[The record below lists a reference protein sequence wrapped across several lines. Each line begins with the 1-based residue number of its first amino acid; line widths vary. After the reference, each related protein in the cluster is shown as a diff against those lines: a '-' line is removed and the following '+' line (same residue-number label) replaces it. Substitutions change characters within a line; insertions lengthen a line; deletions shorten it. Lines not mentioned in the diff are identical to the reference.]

1 MISTVETPEF
11 VYGRRCF
18 NRGGAL
24 TPALLVSLLL
34 SQVRHGDRRGYARML
49 EAFWDEAHD
58 AGLALTRDTP
68 VSAQAFSQARHKLPP
83 DAVRTLLHRAADAF
97 DREHAQ
103 SFLFRGRRL
112 LAVDGARRFVG
123 RSAALERHFGS
134 PAGAYYPQTHVTA
147 LFDVCSKV
155 PVDVV
160 LGPVDACERQQLSK
174 VLDRTRK
181 GDVIVLDRGY
191 PSFDVFVMLI
201 ESGLDFVARMPMS
214 QTFAVIE
221 EFVASG
227 AREAVIEVPP
237 SKKSVLQGHPPLRL
251 RVVREQ
257 RGDADPWI
265 LITTLSQDD
274 FDAAAI
280 AEIYGLRWPIE
291 EFYKLLVTKHFGQGK
306 FHAKWVGGIEQEIYA
321 QMLFVVITRSLMAT
335 VATAAD
341 VPYEVLSQKAAILAV
356 GDHLTRLVLRSP
368 PDRALVSFERLLRRL
383 ARALER
389 PRPGRS
395 WPRRSLQPQTR
406 WTPSGRRGGG

>member
-1 MISTVETPEF
+1 LISTVETPEF
-11 VYGRRCF
+11 VHGRRCF
-18 NRGGAL
+18 TRGGAL

-58 AGLALTRDTP
+58 GGLALTRDTP
-68 VSAQAFSQARHKLPP
+68 VTAQAFSAARHKLPS
-83 DAVRTLLHRAADAF
+83 DVIRSLLHRAADAF

-103 SFLFRGRRL
+103 SFRFCGRRL
-112 LAVDGARRFVG
+112 LAVDGARRFVE
-123 RSAALERHFGS
+123 RSDELERHFGS
-134 PAGAYYPQTHVTA
+134 PAAAHYPQTHVTT

-160 LGPVDACERQQLSK
+160 LGPVDACERRQLQK
-174 VLDRTRK
+174 VLDRTR
-181 GDVIVLDRGY
+181 DDDIVVLDRGY
-191 PSFDVFVMLI
+191 PSFDVFVMLL

-221 EFVASG
+221 DFAQSG

-237 SKKSVLQGHPPLRL
+237 SKKSVLKGHPPLRL

-280 AEIYGLRWPIE
+280 AAIYGLRWPIE

-306 FHAKWVGGIEQEIYA
+306 FHAKWVGGVEQEVYA

-335 VATAAD
+335 AAKVAE
-341 VPYEVLSQKAAILAV
+341 VPYEELSQKAAILAV
-356 GDHLTRLVLRSP
+356 GDNLTRLVLRAP
-368 PDRALVSFERLLRRL
+368 PQRAAVTLTRLLARI